1 MSGISF
7 AQSDRIKDKHINKN
21 IDYLPNVGDTI
32 LFFPINPD
40 YAGMYSTDYPCF
52 YDAKCLD
59 TGIKAK
65 YRFAA
70 DNQKLTP
77 KSEIENYYFRV
88 NKLGT
93 VDFNKKNKLAFSAV
107 LERVNDHIQIIL
119 AFPADMS
126 KEPKESILNSW
137 LVKNESLLQS
147 RTARANVVIP
157 FLEKWFIDRINSL
170 EGKTLLFKRYYL
182 RNIEDYFMVKFV
194 SGETKANNLSSTD
207 GVPIGAEFIVNKMR
221 FVSWD
226 NQMVY
231 SQPYLSL
238 TNSSNAYLY
247 RIPVTHYAGNSDKLY
262 VIKGE
267 IENLVQRHFVVKDD
281 FLSDYRLNGTNL
293 DSLIGREYYFN
304 GGYWYNKEKD
314 KYTTETRYISK
325 DEPYNL
331 KVGFYKCVGYDYFL
345 PYHAEDLY
353 YSQYVIL
360 EDSIGQHFRFPVE
373 IIHKSYP
380 SSDRYKFTEIFEKKE
395 IFDARIKKEADK
407 AQKKKMYIA
416 KYGNIVGEA
425 IADGKCTEQR
435 FKELCKKY
443 GKNKAEYMAR
453 GWFRVGWTFREV
465 KEAIGKE
472 YFECVYTHEDK
483 YAYWAVYKHSEY
495 TPSYVTFRNDVVI
508 SIDDYMNTDF

>member
-416 KYGNIVGEA
+416 KYGNIVGVA